1 MSEIGDLIAILGAV
15 DRAVNEDEGDERRSQ
30 VAALVKAYRTGDRFG
45 WYDSFVQREGNE
57 GLPTIE
63 DAMRGLGR
71 PTRFAGMLPRRLLAV
86 ALAARVFPDRWGPHG
101 EDAEASLRALI
112 IPGIVAGLPLVP
124 TPPLPEPPEV
134 PDIGDPSLRS
144 QGEELLQALADP
156 VQLSRIEEWHEFLS
170 STSHILSSQVASLPA
185 PCSTTVI
192 EPPAGADD
200 AIIVLQTS
208 LCVGGVDLAALSAGF
223 LDPTNWPGCCPWWC
237 EMLPAPGADPGLK
250 RFLEVV
256 AADCPNRIFEV
267 AVFLDFATAI
277 DRATRKVVTYNKSR
291 DQSGM
296 VAGLRANE
304 AVEVDRGVIEVRQ
317 EGDHFR
323 VETTK
328 RIRFAQSVDAD
339 ALAVIACV
347 VGYGDVAADVICDCS
362 GGTPQA
368 VDCDPGESP
377 GAGRVTPAVDRLVDL
392 ARKCVA
398 EGGDMARQIAG
409 RIDEGSYTPDLAAED
424 ATRTA
429 ALALRGMATLATTT
443 VEAIKDLAR
452 PPAAPTTLESA
463 PFGFRHVIPD
473 NSRLALTGPME
484 SPYGDRLDVGRVEI
498 RPPALLS
505 GGEFR
510 LHIDV
515 AGLEGSVYTGVVTAV
530 SPATGA
536 AAASVDVDVIVP

>member
-1 MSEIGDLIAILGAV
+1 MSEIRDLIAILGAV
-15 DRAVNEDEGDERRSQ
+15 DHAVNEDEGGERRSL

-45 WYDSFVQREGNE
+45 WYDSFAEREHNT
-57 GLPTIE
+57 LPSLE
-63 DAMRGLGR
+63 EAMENLGR
-71 PTRFAGMLPRRLLAV
+71 PTRFAGMLPRRVLAV
-86 ALAARVFPDRWGPHG
+86 ALAARVFPELFGPDG
-101 EDAEASLRALI
+101 EAVEDSLRALI
-112 IPGIVAGLPLVP
+112 IPGIVAGLPLLP
-124 TPPLPEPPEV
+124 TPPLPEPPDV
-134 PDIGDPSLRS
+134 PDLGDPSIRS
-144 QGEELLQALADP
+144 RGEELLRALADP
-156 VQLSRIEEWHEFLS
+156 TRLSRIEDWHQFLG
-170 STSHILSSQVASLPA
+170 STSHLVSSQLASLPA

-192 EPPAGADD
+192 ERPTGGDD

-223 LDPTNWPGCCPWWC
+223 LDPTNWPDCSPWWC
-237 EMLPAPGADPGLK
+237 AMLAAPGGDPRLK
-250 RFLEVV
+250 RYLEVV

-277 DRATRKVVTYNKSR
+277 DGATRKVVTYNKSR

-304 AVEVDRGVIEVRQ
+304 AVEVDRGVIDVRQ
-317 EGDHFR
+317 EGDHLR

-368 VDCDPGESP
+368 VDCDPGEAP
-377 GAGRVTPAVDRLVDL
+377 GVGRVTPAVDRLVDL

-398 EGGDMARQIAG
+398 EGGDLVRQIAG
-409 RIDEGSYTPDLAAED
+409 RVDEGSYTPDLAAED

-429 ALALRGMATLATTT
+429 VLALRGLATLATTT
-443 VEAIKDLAR
+443 VEAIKDLA
-452 PPAAPTTLESA
+452 PSPAAPTTLESA
-463 PFGFRHVIPD
+463 LFGFRHMVPD
-473 NSRLALTGPME
+473 NSRLELTGPME
-484 SPYGDRLDVGRVEI
+484 SPYGDRIDVGRVEI

-505 GGEFR
+505 GGQFR
-510 LHIDV
+510 LHVDV
-515 AGLEGSVYTGVVTAV
+515 AGLEGSAYTGVVTAV

>member
-15 DRAVNEDEGDERRSQ
+15 DHAVHEDQGEERRSL
-30 VAALVKAYRTGDRFG
+30 VASLVKAYRTGDRFG
-45 WYDSFVQREGNE
+45 WYDGFAEREHNA
-57 GLPTIE
+57 LPRLE
-63 DAMRGLGR
+63 EAMKNLRR
-71 PTRFAGMLPRRLLAV
+71 PTRFAGMLPRRVLAV
-86 ALAARVFPDRWGPHG
+86 ALAARVFPELFGPDG
-101 EDAEASLRALI
+101 EAAEDSLRALV

-124 TPPLPEPPEV
+124 TPPLPEPPD
-134 PDIGDPSLRS
+134 PADLGDPSIRS

-156 VQLSRIEEWHEFLS
+156 TRLARIEDWQAFMG
-170 STSHILSSQVASLPA
+170 STSHLVSSQLAGLPA

-192 EPPAGADD
+192 EQPTGGDD
-200 AIIVLQTS
+200 AVVVLQTS
-208 LCVGGVDLAALSAGF
+208 LCVGGVDLAGLSAGF
-223 LDPTNWPGCCPWWC
+223 LDPTSWPDCSPWWC
-237 EMLPAPGADPGLK
+237 AMLAAPGGGPGLE
-250 RFLEVV
+250 RYLEVV

-277 DRATRKVVTYNKSR
+277 DGTTRKVVTYNKSP

-296 VAGLRANE
+296 VAGLRAND
-304 AVEVDRGVIEVRQ
+304 AVEVDRGVIDVRR
-317 EGDHFR
+317 ERDHFR

-368 VDCDPGESP
+368 VDCDPGEAP

-398 EGGDMARQIAG
+398 DGGDVARQIAG
-409 RIDEGSYTPDLAAED
+409 RVDEGSYTPDLAAED
-424 ATRTA
+424 VTRTA
-429 ALALRGMATLATTT
+429 ALALRGLATLATVA

-452 PPAAPTTLESA
+452 PPAGPTTLESA
-463 PFGFRHVIPD
+463 PFGFRHVIPE
-473 NSRLALTGPME
+473 NSRLQLTGPME
-484 SPYGDRLDVGRVEI
+484 SPYGDRIDVGRVEI

-510 LHIDV
+510 LHVDV

-536 AAASVDVDVIVP
+536 TAASVDVDVIVP